1 MLNHAICPVVELK
14 VGLTIVTDGSNHC
27 INTANPN

>member
-14 VGLTIVTDGSNHC
+14 VGLAIVTNGSNLRVST
-27 INTANPN
+27 INSN

>member
-1 MLNHAICPVVELK
+1 MLNHTICLVVELK

-27 INTANPN
+27 IITVNPN